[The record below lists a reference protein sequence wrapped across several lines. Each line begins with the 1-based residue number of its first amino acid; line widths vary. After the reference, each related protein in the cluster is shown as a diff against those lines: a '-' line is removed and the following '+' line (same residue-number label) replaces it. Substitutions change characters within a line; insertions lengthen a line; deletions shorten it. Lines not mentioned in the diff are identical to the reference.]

1 VRGYGHPSS
10 QNLESTDTE
19 DRKQNR
25 MRISARLENGKLEF
39 LNAKM
44 KLAKVIAKEIVV
56 YNNPP
61 LYL

>member
-1 VRGYGHPSS
+1 
-10 QNLESTDTE
+10 
-19 DRKQNR
+19 

>member
-1 VRGYGHPSS
+1 MRGYGHPSS
-10 QNLESTDTE
+10 QNLENTDTE
-19 DRKQNR
+19 DMKQNR
-25 MRISARLENGKLEF
+25 MWISARLENGKLEF

-44 KLAKVIAKEIVV
+44 KLAKLIANEIVV